1 MTRYYKQTD
10 SMYILAVGVG
20 VGGIEIS
27 ADEYSEIL
35 SVIQNR
41 PTAEGKGYRLKA
53 DLTWISIH
61 APAWGATPKGD
72 TGAQGPQGISI
83 HAPAWGATTPALW
96 VAVSIEISIHAP
108 AWGATQRR
116 DKKMRR

>member
-10 SMYILAVGVG
+10 RMYILAVGVG
-20 VGGIEIS
+20 AGGIEIS

-53 DLTWISIH
+53 DLTWEEYDLPPVP
-61 APAWGATPKGD
+61 APSD
-72 TGAQGPQGISI
+72 DD
-83 HAPAWGATTPALW
+83 
-96 VAVSIEISIHAP
+96 EISNDEAINILLG
-108 AWGATQRR
+108 GAAT
-116 DKKMRR
+116 